1 MTDKEL
7 RRLRREDLLQIL
19 IAQQR
24 RLDEQAD
31 ALKRAEEALA
41 RRDVAVAEAGS
52 LAEAALR
59 LNGVFEAAQ
68 AAADQYDGQV
78 RARADKYL
86 AEAKRRLEEAT
97 AEAQRILAEARARA
111 GR

>member
-24 RLDEQAD
+24 QLDEQAD

-41 RRDVAVAEAGS
+41 RRDIAVAEAGS

-68 AAADQYDGQV
+68 AAADQYADQMRV
-78 RARADKYL
+78 RADKHL

-97 AEAQRILAEARARA
+97 AEAERILADARARA